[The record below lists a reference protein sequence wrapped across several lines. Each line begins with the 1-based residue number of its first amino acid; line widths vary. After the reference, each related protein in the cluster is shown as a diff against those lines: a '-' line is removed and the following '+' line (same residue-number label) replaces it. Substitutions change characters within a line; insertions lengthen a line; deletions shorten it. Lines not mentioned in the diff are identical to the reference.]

1 VTRPTLLG
9 AVEAYEDCLNFR
21 ADEQM
26 GIDQVPLFDAHIEIY
41 TDDERIKI
49 QYDT

>member
-1 VTRPTLLG
+1 
-9 AVEAYEDCLNFR
+9 
-21 ADEQM
+21 M

-49 QYDT
+49 QYDTYVFIISPNSYIRPPH